1 MTETSKT
8 HAVPHTK
15 RPFFAHAMRVLAV
28 PIILGWVLF
37 APNVNSK
44 GTSFHRCK
52 SGVSGRTGGVFCDE
66 GHGVSGLSR

>member
-1 MTETSKT
+1 MTETSQT

-44 GTSFHRCK
+44 GTSFHR
-52 SGVSGRTGGVFCDE
+52 V
-66 GHGVSGLSR
+66 